1 MASTCK
7 ILRARTK
14 KFTALK
20 EKESAILEEEEV
32 CSLVEARGGGG
43 FEASLDASNK
53 THFLLGLVANKT
65 KISKTPLGS
74 WHFFAGL
81 NYVNFGPSFFK
92 MLFLEDSYLSLI
104 TNLL

>member
-65 KISKTPLGS
+65 KISKTPFGILALFCRS
-74 WHFFAGL
+74 KLCKFWTFF
-81 NYVNFGPSFFK
+81 F
-92 MLFLEDSYLSLI
+92 
-104 TNLL
+104 